1 MWDNFP
7 TFALE
12 IKTTSIMDKALEIS
26 QYLTEKEADF
36 DDVYEHSNG
45 TIEIPVSWGDW
56 KHSHGYLKHLM
67 TELGY
72 ESIGQEVTEED
83 GSDCYSATHFFM
95 PKMN

>member
-1 MWDNFP
+1 M
-7 TFALE
+7 E
-12 IKTTSIMDKALEIS
+12 KALEIG
-26 QYLTEKEADF
+26 QYLTEKQADF
-36 DDVYEHSNG
+36 DEVYEHADG
-45 TIEIPVSWGDW
+45 TIEIIVLWGDW

-67 TELGY
+67 SELGY